1 MQKVY
6 KVALPTFTNGFF
18 RPNLGH
24 VSEEHGE
31 RFQQNIQ
38 AMEKIYQGRWGVAMM
53 DDYIWSLIR
62 DDDKIHKRKP
72 RSSVHFDWFQNCLH

>member
-6 KVALPTFTNGFF
+6 KIALPTFTNEFF

-31 RFQQNIQ
+31 RVQQNIQ
-38 AMEKIYQGRWGVAMM
+38 AMEKRYQGRRDAAMM
-53 DDYIWSLIR
+53 DDYI
-62 DDDKIHKRKP
+62 
-72 RSSVHFDWFQNCLH
+72 

>member
-6 KVALPTFTNGFF
+6 KAALPTFTNGFF

-53 DDYIWSLIR
+53 TTTYDL
-62 DDDKIHKRKP
+62 
-72 RSSVHFDWFQNCLH
+72 

>member
-1 MQKVY
+1 MQVY

-53 DDYIWSLIR
+53 DDYI
-62 DDDKIHKRKP
+62 
-72 RSSVHFDWFQNCLH
+72 